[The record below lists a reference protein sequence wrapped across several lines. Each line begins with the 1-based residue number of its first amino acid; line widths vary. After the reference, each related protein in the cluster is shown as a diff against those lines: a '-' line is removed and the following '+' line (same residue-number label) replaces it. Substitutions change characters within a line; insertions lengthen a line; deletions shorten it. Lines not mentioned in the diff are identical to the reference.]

1 MATHSSVLA
10 WRIPGTGEP
19 GGLQSMGSHR
29 VGQDWSNLAAV
40 VRMGFPGGSVGK
52 ESLWIQKT
60 RVRSPGWED
69 PLRGP
74 GPGPGAG
81 HGDPFQDP
89 CLENPHGQRS
99 LGDYSPWGC
108 KEPSRVEWLS
118 LSLIVRTKATHAGTL
133 NCTFVIYQIREI
145 RHIIYKDIM
154 STEVMPLKDL
164 AQWVPLSTYCIFFKV
179 TALFTSREAPW
190 RSTSMLA
197 FHFHPREK
205 CHQVF
210 FAYNHS
216 FNFLH
221 SSSFKEIAGI
231 WKGSQVS
238 SLDLWMAPFWE
249 LLFHLRKITHLGTFE
264 KSLLFFFKCNKML
277 HSETWHM
284 HKHRLYWDS
293 KKNKHMMQ

>member
-1 MATHSSVLA
+1 
-10 WRIPGTGEP
+10 
-19 GGLQSMGSHR
+19 
-29 VGQDWSNLAAV
+29 
-40 VRMGFPGGSVGK
+40 
-52 ESLWIQKT
+52 
-60 RVRSPGWED
+60 
-69 PLRGP
+69 
-74 GPGPGAG
+74 
-81 HGDPFQDP
+81 
-89 CLENPHGQRS
+89 
-99 LGDYSPWGC
+99 
-108 KEPSRVEWLS
+108 
-118 LSLIVRTKATHAGTL
+118 
-133 NCTFVIYQIREI
+133 
-145 RHIIYKDIM
+145 M

-264 KSLLFFFKCNKML
+264 KSLLFFLNVTKCYIQKHGICINIDFT
-277 HSETWHM
+277 ETQKKINTWC
-284 HKHRLYWDS
+284 S
-293 KKNKHMMQ
+293 KKDKPTLKRSRYNSLQSERGMKVEVLLGMTVLGQEALNLF